1 MCRGEIPQGV
11 FYFHPSD
18 EGLAL
23 RPNEERSLAPSSCPS
38 NVTVAERLCHTEKV
52 VGARTSASRKGR
64 SKANT
69 ASPVTPCGKSQVL
82 KGHDFSRAVSDSKQT
97 WALVGARTS
106 ASRKGRSKA
115 NTASPVTPCGKSQVL
130 KGHDFSR
137 AVSDSKQTWAL
148 VGART
153 GASRKGRSKANTAS
167 PVTPCGKSQV
177 LKGHDFSRAV
187 SDSKQTWALA
197 PEGWFFG
204 IFDFHH
210 GLVSILYAIRYSKI
224 GPVAQRLEQGT
235 HNPLVRGSNP
245 CRPTRISHG

>member
-52 VGARTSASRKGR
+52 VGARTG
-64 SKANT
+64 
-69 ASPVTPCGKSQVL
+69 
-82 KGHDFSRAVSDSKQT
+82 
-97 WALVGARTS
+97 

>member
-52 VGARTSASRKGR
+52 
-64 SKANT
+64 
-69 ASPVTPCGKSQVL
+69 
-82 KGHDFSRAVSDSKQT
+82 
-97 WALVGARTS
+97 
-106 ASRKGRSKA
+106 
-115 NTASPVTPCGKSQVL
+115 
-130 KGHDFSR
+130 
-137 AVSDSKQTWAL
+137 